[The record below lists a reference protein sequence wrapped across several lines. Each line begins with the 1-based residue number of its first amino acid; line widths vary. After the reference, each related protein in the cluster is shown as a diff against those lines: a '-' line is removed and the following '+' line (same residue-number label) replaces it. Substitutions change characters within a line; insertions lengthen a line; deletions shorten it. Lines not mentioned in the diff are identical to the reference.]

1 MEIALKEETF
11 AKETFAISRF
21 LPESRKKLDP
31 AKHSETFNS
40 PKFILAKYSKISSS
54 GKLILIQPIF
64 SNSSESIKQFEEV
77 IIPYLQKEQK
87 RLITDPQRLDY
98 YGRFQRTDDVRSTY
112 DPQRQQY
119 LSRQY
124 SAKHDKILSTFGLN
138 GQRTC
143 EKLFEK

>member
-40 PKFILAKYSKISSS
+40 PKFILAKYSKISYS

-64 SNSSESIKQFEEV
+64 SNSSESV
-77 IIPYLQKEQK
+77 IPYLQKEQK
-87 RLITDPQRLDY
+87 KLIADPQRLDY

-124 SAKHDKILSTFGLN
+124 STKHDKILSTFGLN